1 MLGTRISHTA
11 HCFKIDQQ
19 ATSWKTSHAQKQ
31 TTQNTNQLL
40 RQRRLNYK
48 VQTEPHF
55 SHCTLFWQYFR
66 DLLVEKNSKPKHTY
80 TKRNQM
86 FKRYRKASQSP
97 IPS

>member
-11 HCFKIDQQ
+11 HCFKIVQQ
-19 ATSWKTSHAQKQ
+19 AATWKTSHAQKQ

-55 SHCTLFWQYFR
+55 SHFTLFWQYFR

>member
-1 MLGTRISHTA
+1 MLGIRISHTA
-11 HCFKIDQQ
+11 HCFKIVQQ
-19 ATSWKTSHAQKQ
+19 AASWKTSHAQKQ

-40 RQRRLNYK
+40 KQRRLNYK
-48 VQTEPHF
+48 LETGPHF
-55 SHCTLFWQYFR
+55 SHCTLFLQQFR
-66 DLLVEKNSKPKHTY
+66 DLLVEKNSKPQHRY